1 MPRRE
6 LLTPTERGQLF
17 AFPEDEGELIRL
29 ATLARADLTYI
40 RQHRGDHNRLGLAIQ
55 LVYLRHPSRVLPANE
70 IPYPPVDKGQAEIA
84 ARER

>member
-6 LLTPTERGQLF
+6 LLTQTERTQLF

-40 RQHRGDHNRLGLAIQ
+40 RQPRALYAFGGSGMWGRDGSPGVLK
-55 LVYLRHPSRVLPANE
+55 RVEYCGGP
-70 IPYPPVDKGQAEIA
+70 GT
-84 ARER
+84 

>member
-6 LLTPTERGQLF
+6 LLTLTERVQLF

-55 LVYLRHPSRVLPANE
+55 MVYLRHPGSSRKVRRH
-70 IPYPPVDKGQAEIA
+70 IPRCSGSI
-84 ARER
+84 